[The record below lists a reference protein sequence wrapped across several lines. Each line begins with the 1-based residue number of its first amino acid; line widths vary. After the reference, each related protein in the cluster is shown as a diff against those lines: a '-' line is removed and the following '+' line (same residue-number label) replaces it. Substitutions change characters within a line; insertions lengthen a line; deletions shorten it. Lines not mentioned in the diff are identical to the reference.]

1 MLVQEHWLF
10 DCNLHRIKEISSCYT
25 GCGKAVDTGDP
36 ILPVQMPRG
45 YGGTAIMWKH
55 DIDHLIHILPDGG
68 NRIQCVE
75 LKGEK
80 PLLLVSVYMPCR
92 GLSENIEDF
101 SDCLDQLS
109 EIVAKY
115 NGSHNIVLGG
125 DMNEDMVLRD
135 HTVRAQLLKSFVKDS
150 LLDTKHTSQ
159 TYSNPAGVLVSTLD
173 YIFYSKDLTEK
184 VTQHKCLESLQTS
197 VSDHLPV
204 LCQMQYELD
213 KVPKAD
219 TCVNLKPSSN
229 VRWDKLDRELYK
241 TKLSLAVQ
249 HVDTNIDTVGA
260 LNNSVMKL
268 NETLDNCARSAAPS
282 KEKRPRKAKLR
293 TWTPAVQTAVVAKKK
308 AFFEWKAAGRPD
320 NKENQ
325 TVINKKKTTSLLRQ
339 VCRREV
345 SNKLLEERQVVM
357 DSRSSDTALFHK
369 LINKQRGKLSSCINE
384 LHVGEDV
391 FRNEQ
396 DILSGWHQ
404 HFAQLATPAEE
415 TSFDK
420 DYNKL
425 TEMEIREI
433 RTLCR
438 NVNDPE
444 SPTCIS
450 EKEVSSAIKSL
461 NKGKSPDIYNIC
473 AEHLTYGAD
482 TVIPILT
489 ELLNKMWQLGTV
501 PDSLKLGVLTPVFK
515 RKGSNLD
522 AKNYR
527 GITVTPILSKVLE
540 SVLRERIKPIIA
552 KNQNNLQRGFTEG
565 SSPMNCSLILEES
578 IRENKD
584 NNLPT
589 YIAFLDAKSAFDV
602 VNHASLMR
610 KLFHMGVDG
619 QAWNLIDSIHTRAET
634 MVKWGGQFSDKFPI
648 L

>member
-159 TYSNPAGVLVSTLD
+159 TYSNPEGVLVSTLD

-219 TCVNLKPSSN
+219 TCVNLK
-229 VRWDKLDRELYK
+229 
-241 TKLSLAVQ
+241 T
-249 HVDTNIDTVGA
+249 
-260 LNNSVMKL
+260 
-268 NETLDNCARSAAPS
+268 
-282 KEKRPRKAKLR
+282 
-293 TWTPAVQTAVVAKKK
+293 
-308 AFFEWKAAGRPD
+308 
-320 NKENQ
+320 
-325 TVINKKKTTSLLRQ
+325 
-339 VCRREV
+339 
-345 SNKLLEERQVVM
+345 
-357 DSRSSDTALFHK
+357 
-369 LINKQRGKLSSCINE
+369 
-384 LHVGEDV
+384 
-391 FRNEQ
+391 
-396 DILSGWHQ
+396 
-404 HFAQLATPAEE
+404 
-415 TSFDK
+415 
-420 DYNKL
+420 
-425 TEMEIREI
+425 
-433 RTLCR
+433 
-438 NVNDPE
+438 
-444 SPTCIS
+444 
-450 EKEVSSAIKSL
+450 
-461 NKGKSPDIYNIC
+461 
-473 AEHLTYGAD
+473 
-482 TVIPILT
+482 
-489 ELLNKMWQLGTV
+489 
-501 PDSLKLGVLTPVFK
+501 VFK
-515 RKGSNLD
+515 RTLG
-522 AKNYR
+522 
-527 GITVTPILSKVLE
+527 
-540 SVLRERIKPIIA
+540 
-552 KNQNNLQRGFTEG
+552 
-565 SSPMNCSLILEES
+565 
-578 IRENKD
+578 
-584 NNLPT
+584 
-589 YIAFLDAKSAFDV
+589 
-602 VNHASLMR
+602 
-610 KLFHMGVDG
+610 
-619 QAWNLIDSIHTRAET
+619 
-634 MVKWGGQFSDKFPI
+634 
-648 L
+648 